1 MADLLPIK
9 VTVAGTRRRLSL
21 PASPPP
27 TFGALL
33 AAAAAPHGLAPSDVA
48 AATYTD
54 ADGDEVTL
62 SSDAELT
69 EALRGGGVLR
79 LTLVAL
85 PPPTPSAPPSPL
97 PTDDEGEGKG
107 LGGTADAGEASAK
120 GVLTSPLYP
129 SVNRSEDHPLAP
141 LSPLYPDADPPDSLD
156 GEVAEG
162 AALVVARPGPAVTPA
177 GTGSLP
183 EWTPPPRPSV
193 EVVVAAAPDA
203 PPPQTRLSEVLGE
216 GLKAAI
222 DVGVEPIVK
231 AAKLAWADGEGLRLL
246 GEPSDLNDE
255 STGDRNDAK
264 RDKCGRDV
272 CVRDSG
278 DDSVGRP
285 ALPAEGAAALAT
297 SLHGALTDGG
307 VAWAPATAIATA
319 LHALLTTTWV
329 GRAVRWMHAKHVE
342 KERKAANRRRR
353 RQQGSWWQGPPS
365 AKASQSA
372 SGWGGPWGAEEGCG
386 GCGHRRCGGMSTRGR
401 WGAC

>member
-9 VTVAGTRRRLSL
+9 VTVAGTRRRLSI

-33 AAAAAPHGLAPSDVA
+33 AAAAAPHGLTPAEVA

-54 ADGDEVTL
+54 EDGDEVTL

-85 PPPTPSAPPSPL
+85 PPPAPSAPLSPQ
-97 PTDDEGEGKG
+97 PTDDEGKGKG
-107 LGGTADAGEASAK
+107 PGGTAAAGEASATEA
-120 GVLTSPLYP
+120 LTLPPYP
-129 SVNRSEDHPLAP
+129 SVDRSEDHPLAP
-141 LSPLYPDADPPDSLD
+141 FSPLYPDADPPDSLD

-162 AALVVARPGPAVTPA
+162 AALVVARPGPATMTA

-183 EWTPPPRPSV
+183 EWTPPPRPPV
-193 EVVVAAAPDA
+193 DVVVAAAFGA

-246 GEPSDLNDE
+246 GEPADLDGE
-255 STGDRNDAK
+255 STGDRVDAK
-264 RDKCGRDV
+264 RAECGRDV
-272 CVRDSG
+272 CVRDS
-278 DDSVGRP
+278 DSDRVGGP
-285 ALPAEGAAALAT
+285 SLPLAGAAALAT

-307 VAWAPATAIATA
+307 VAWTPATAIATA

-329 GRAVRWMHAKHVE
+329 GRAVQWMHAKHME

-353 RQQGSWWQGPPS
+353 RQQGSWWQEPPP

-372 SGWGGPWGAEEGCG
+372 NGWGGPWGAGEGCG
-386 GCGHRRCGGMSTRGR
+386 HHGCGGMSTRGR
-401 WGAC
+401 RGRC